1 MSGPDPEFEEF
12 LKRRRPLFR
21 RDVDDG
27 LEPPAELDRIVLRQA
42 REAIES
48 DRPMPVYRAPRWIA
62 PFAIAATLVLGLAIV
77 FKAGI
82 PAVDRVPEVTIENV
96 AQRVEY
102 PAPPAESRTAPM
114 AVTEPAAA
122 DAPVVV
128 DLAPT
133 GPARDSGGVPQ
144 EDTARY
150 AAPSPPPPQVARGE
164 VARSAG
170 APTETAAVPSAAATA
185 ASADAPA
192 WRRDSKTWQ
201 AEIERLRASGDHARA
216 NAELAEFNRQHRAY
230 AVAPDR

>member
-1 MSGPDPEFEEF
+1 MNGPDPEFDEF

-42 REAIES
+42 REAIEG
-48 DRPMPVYRAPRWIA
+48 DRPAPVFRTPRWIA

-77 FKAGI
+77 FKAGV
-82 PAVDRVPEVTIENV
+82 PDVDRVPEVTIENI
-96 AQRVEY
+96 AQRVDY
-102 PAPPAESRTAPM
+102 PAPPAETPTAPV
-114 AVTEPAAA
+114 AVTEAAPA

-128 DLAPT
+128 DLAPA
-133 GPARDSGGVPQ
+133 GPARDTVM
-144 EDTARY
+144 
-150 AAPSPPPPQVARGE
+150 AAPPPPPALARRE
-164 VARSAG
+164 ASRSAG
-170 APTETAAVPSAAATA
+170 APMETAAAPGAAATS
-185 ASADAPA
+185 ASADSPA
-192 WRRDSKTWQ
+192 WRRDSKSWQ